1 MRTLFISSAFLLLA
15 ACAGSEKGTD
25 VGVGFDTM
33 DTESKESKDKEKWFD
48 SYYGEER
55 CTWNSTCP
63 NQATD
68 SPYGW

>member
-1 MRTLFISSAFLLLA
+1 MRVLFASALLLMLA
-15 ACAGSEKGTD
+15 ACAGSEKGVD
-25 VGVGFDTM
+25 LGVGFDAM